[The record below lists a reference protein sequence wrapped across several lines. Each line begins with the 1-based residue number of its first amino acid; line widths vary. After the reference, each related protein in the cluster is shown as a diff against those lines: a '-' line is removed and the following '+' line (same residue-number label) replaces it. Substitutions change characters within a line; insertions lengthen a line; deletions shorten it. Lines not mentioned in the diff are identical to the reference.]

1 MDPSSGVGAIR
12 NLDYTMLLCSDIEVM
27 KDFYGDVMKFDLRR
41 HISGRYAEFA
51 VGSSILALRLR
62 TRTYDGATVALGSA
76 SVQLAFRVPP
86 REVMMAA
93 DQLEDLGIEILEPV
107 ADLEDFGHRT
117 LFFADPENNV
127 IEIYAEI

>member
-1 MDPSSGVGAIR
+1 MNASTGVGAIR
-12 NLDYTMLLCSDIEVM
+12 SLDYTMLLCSDIEVM
-27 KDFYGDVMKFDLRR
+27 RDFYEQVMRFDLRR

-51 VGSSILALRLR
+51 VGSAILALRLR
-62 TRTYDGATVALGSA
+62 TRTYDGPAVAPGAA

-86 REVMMAA
+86 KDVAA
-93 DQLEDLGIEILEPV
+93 AQDQLNELGIEILEPV